1 MRTILS
7 EIAKKKKAAT
17 KEKKRA
23 VVSGVPLTADQ
34 KKKFGGKQEGA
45 GRHKLDIDA
54 ESVYK
59 LGLIHC
65 TIPEV
70 ASVLNCAESTIKD
83 RFSADLHRGH
93 QDGQMSLKRKMHK
106 VALDGDGDTKMLI
119 WLSKQ
124 RCGYKD
130 VQPEEATQVH
140 FNVYTNEVPR

>member
-1 MRTILS
+1 MS
-7 EIAKKKKAAT
+7 EIAKKKK
-17 KEKKRA
+17 EKKTA
-23 VVSGVPLTADQ
+23 VVSGVPLTPEQ

-70 ASVLNCAESTIKD
+70 AAVLNCSEATIKE
-83 RFSADLHRGH
+83 RFLADLHRGH
-93 QDGQMSLKRKMHK
+93 HDGQKSLKRKMHE
-106 VALDGDGDTKMLI
+106 VAMEGAGDTKMLI

-140 FNVYTNEVPR
+140 FNVHVNEVPR

>member
-1 MRTILS
+1 M
-7 EIAKKKKAAT
+7 AKKIV
-17 KEKKRA
+17 EKSEEPK
-23 VVSGVPLTADQ
+23 V
-34 KKKFGGKQEGA
+34 KKKSGGPQEGS
-45 GRHKLDIDA
+45 GRPLKDVSAD
-54 ESVYK
+54 SVYR

-70 ASVLNCAESTIKD
+70 ASTLGCCEATIKN
-83 RFSADLHRGH
+83 RFLADLHRGH
-93 QDGQMSLKRKMHK
+93 EEGQMSLKRKMHK
-106 VALDGDGDTKMLI
+106 VALEGDGDTKMLI